1 MNMTAKI
8 SFKRSAQFGVAACLA
23 ALAAPAQ
30 ATSVTTPLIAGQHYV
45 AGSVSCSVNL
55 DPTSNPTGNGQCV
68 YTMAPGSD
76 WCISE
81 AHLWVGLTTP
91 DKAAPGLFPFGA
103 MTTCATRM
111 TVSFNLGR
119 VGALAC
125 VAPSTYVFA
134 AHAVLHSR
142 TYGGQTGWGQGAK
155 LPVTGG
161 GWSMSFT
168 ATCPVPII
176 PA

>member
-8 SFKRSAQFGVAACLA
+8 SLKRCAQLGAAACLA
-23 ALAAPAQ
+23 ALVAPAQ
-30 ATSVTTPLIAGQHYV
+30 AQMTPVTTPLIAGQNYV
-45 AGSVSCSVNL
+45 AGSVSCS
-55 DPTSNPTGNGQCV
+55 TNPDNVTGQCV

-91 DKAAPGLFPFGA
+91 TKAAPGLFPFGA
-103 MTTCATRM
+103 MTTCASRM
-111 TVSFNLGR
+111 TVSFNLR
-119 VGALAC
+119 QVGAPTCLEG
-125 VAPSTYVFA
+125 APGYVFA

-142 TYGGQTGWGQGAK
+142 TYGGQTGWGRGVK

-161 GWSMSFT
+161 GWSMSF
-168 ATCPVPII
+168 AAACIVP
-176 PA
+176 A

>member
-1 MNMTAKI
+1 MNTTAKI
-8 SFKRSAQFGVAACLA
+8 FLKRSAQLGAAACLA
-23 ALAAPAQ
+23 ALVAPAQ
-30 ATSVTTPLIAGQHYV
+30 AQMTSVTTPLIAGQNYV
-45 AGSVSCSVNL
+45 AGSVSCSI
-55 DPTSNPTGNGQCV
+55 NPDNVTGQCV

-91 DKAAPGLFPFGA
+91 TKAAPGLFPFGA
-103 MTTCATRM
+103 MTSCASQM
-111 TVSFNLGR
+111 TVTFNLR
-119 VGALAC
+119 EVAAPTCLEGA
-125 VAPSTYVFA
+125 PGYVFA

-142 TYGGQTGWGQGAK
+142 TYGGQTGWGQGAR

-168 ATCPVPII
+168 AACII